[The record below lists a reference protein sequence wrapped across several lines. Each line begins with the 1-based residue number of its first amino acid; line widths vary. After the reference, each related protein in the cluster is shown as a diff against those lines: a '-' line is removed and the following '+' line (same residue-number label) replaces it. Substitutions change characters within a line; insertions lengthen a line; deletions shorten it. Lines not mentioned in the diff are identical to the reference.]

1 MKQIRLGVFET
12 NSSSTHSM
20 VIGTEDQI
28 AKWEAGEL
36 FVDGY
41 DTCATVFKTEVELDE
56 MEANATKEDSF
67 YREDWVTSDGWD
79 ALNGDLE
86 CDSHTFVTPNGDK
99 MVAVVAY
106 GYSG

>member
-1 MKQIRLGVFET
+1 MKQVRLGVFET

-20 VIGTEDQI
+20 VIGTVEQI

-36 FVDGY
+36 FVDGW
-41 DTCATVFKTEVELDE
+41 DTCATVFKTAKQLDE
-56 MEANATKEDSF
+56 MEAKATKEDDF
-67 YREDWVTSDGWD
+67 NREDWVTSDEWD
-79 ALNGDLE
+79 NLNEDLE

-106 GYSG
+106 GYNG

>member
-20 VIGTEDQI
+20 VIGTTEQI
-28 AKWEAGEL
+28 AKWKAGEL

-41 DTCATVFKTEVELDE
+41 EECATVFKTAKQLDE
-56 MEANATKEDSF
+56 METKATKENKF
-67 YREDWVTSDGWD
+67 YRVNWVTGDGWED
-79 ALNGDLE
+79 LNGSLDR
-86 CDSHTFVTPNGDK
+86 DSHTFVTPNGDK

-106 GYSG
+106 GYDG